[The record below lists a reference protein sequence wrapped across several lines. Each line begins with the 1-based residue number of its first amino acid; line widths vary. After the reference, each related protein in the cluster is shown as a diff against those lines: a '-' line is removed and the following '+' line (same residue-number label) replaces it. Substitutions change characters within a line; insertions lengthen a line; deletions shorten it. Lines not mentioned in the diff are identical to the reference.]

1 LRIQARILAQSRGS
15 VNDSFMDAV
24 NRAIV
29 GELLRDGRA
38 TYQEVGSAVGL
49 SAPAVKRR
57 VDLMLARGEIAGF
70 TVRVDPQA
78 MGWILEGYVE
88 IFCSGIVSP
97 KVLERDFAPI
107 PEVVRVSTVTGDA
120 DAIVHVMATSMEEI
134 ERTVERIRT
143 VTHVVKTRT
152 ALVMSRVVDRPG
164 A

>member
-1 LRIQARILAQSRGS
+1 L
-15 VNDSFMDAV
+15 NDSFMDAV

-38 TYQEVGSAVGL
+38 TYQEVGSVVGL

>member
-1 LRIQARILAQSRGS
+1 MRIQARILAQSRGS

-70 TVRVDPQA
+70 TVRVDPHA

>member
-1 LRIQARILAQSRGS
+1 LRIQSRNLALSQGLL
-15 VNDSFMDAV
+15 NDSFMDAV

>member
-1 LRIQARILAQSRGS
+1 LRIQARNLALSRCLL
-15 VNDSFMDAV
+15 NDSFMDAV

-38 TYQEVGSAVGL
+38 TYQEVGNAVGL

-120 DAIVHVMATSMEEI
+120 DAMVHVMATSMEEI

>member
-1 LRIQARILAQSRGS
+1 
-15 VNDSFMDAV
+15 MDAV

-29 GELLRDGRA
+29 GEVLRYGRP
-38 TYQEVGSAVGL
+38 TYQEVGSFVGL
-49 SAPAVKRR
+49 SAPGFKRR
-57 VDLMLARGEIAGF
+57 VDLMIARGEIAGF

-88 IFCSGIVSP
+88 MFCTGSVSH
-97 KVLERDFAPI
+97 KVGERDFAPI
-107 PEVVRVSTVTGDA
+107 PEVVRVSSVTGDA
-120 DAIVHVMATSMEEI
+120 DAMVHVMATSMEEI

-152 ALVMSRVVDRPG
+152 ALVMSRVIDRPG

>member
-1 LRIQARILAQSRGS
+1 
-15 VNDSFMDAV
+15 MDAL

-29 GELLRDGRA
+29 ERLLLDGRA
-38 TYQEVGSAVGL
+38 TYQEIGNAVGL

-97 KVLERDFAPI
+97 AMLERELGPI

-120 DAIVHVMATSMEEI
+120 DAMVHIMASSMAEI
-134 ERTVERIRT
+134 ESTVERIRT
-143 VTHVVKTRT
+143 AAHVVKTRT
-152 ALVMSRVVDRPG
+152 ALVMSRVIDRPG

>member
-1 LRIQARILAQSRGS
+1 MRIQARILAQSRGS

-57 VDLMLARGEIAGF
+57 VDLMLTRGEIAGF